1 MTAIMTAAAIIGA
14 ALNANGKRAGFSVWL
29 VTNAYWTIHNIRI
42 GEWEQAVLYAVY
54 FGLAV
59 WGYWRKGKR

>member
-1 MTAIMTAAAIIGA
+1 MTAIMTVAAIIGA
-14 ALNANGKRAGFSVWL
+14 TLNANGKRAGFLVWL
-29 VTNAYWTIHNIRI
+29 VTNAYWTIHNARI

-59 WGYWRKGKR
+59 WGWRKGRR